1 MSKYHKAWKFLTG
14 GTQKTTGTGAIT
26 STSIG
31 KNLTKKRKI
40 QDEQIKSRD
49 KIISGLSEEGKINV
63 KTKNPLH
70 KFKQRISKI
79 VDE

>member
-1 MSKYHKAWKFLTG
+1 MSGWIRGVWKVGKKIYDTE
-14 GTQKTTGTGAIT
+14 AIKKV
-26 STSIG
+26 SVG
-31 KNLTKKRKI
+31 KNLTKKRNI

-63 KTKNPLH
+63 RTKNPTY